1 MIVLQSSVH
10 VANANAGEIFDF
22 LTHPTDALYQK
33 WWPGTH
39 LQLHL
44 LDDAEALAPTR
55 VYMDE
60 RIGDRRLRMTG
71 IVVEAKPGRRL
82 VWQLEK
88 GIRLPVWLVLEL
100 NDQRDGVTVVHT
112 IRAGFSG
119 LGRTLDPLFR
129 LYFSDAFART
139 MDEHV
144 RTEFPK
150 LRDLLRAEAHT

>member
-10 VANANAGEIFDF
+10 IANATAGEIFDF
-22 LTHPTDALYQK
+22 LTHPTDALYQE

-44 LDDAEALAPTR
+44 LDDSKASAPTR
-55 VYMDE
+55 FYMDE
-60 RIGDRRLRMTG
+60 RVGDRRVRMTG
-71 IVVEAKPGRRL
+71 IVVEAKPGSRI

-100 NDQRDGVTVVHT
+100 NDQGDGVTVVHT

-119 LGRTLDPLFR
+119 LGRILDPLFR
-129 LYFSDAFART
+129 LHFSDAFARA

-144 RTEFPK
+144 RTEFPR
-150 LRDLLRAEAHT
+150 LRDLLRAEGHT

>member
-10 VANANAGEIFDF
+10 VASATAGEFYDF

-44 LDDAEALAPTR
+44 LENPKAPAPTR

-60 RIGDRRLRMTG
+60 RVGDRRLRMTG
-71 IVVEAKPGRRL
+71 IVIEATRGRRI

-100 NDQRDGVTVVHT
+100 NDQGDAVTIVHT
-112 IRAGFSG
+112 IRVGFSG
-119 LGRTLDPLFR
+119 LGRILDPLFR

-144 RTEFPK
+144 RTEFPR
-150 LRDLLRAEAHT
+150 LRDLLRAEGHT